1 MTHDIENASF
11 KPEVITVVVT
21 EEDFIKEAED
31 ENAPRILGQLKYFF
45 WHIKHE
51 HRDGNRF
58 SFMTTLFE
66 DHDLLALCVSYDSDK
81 KLIQLSYD
89 FGFDNPLMA
98 YFFVED
104 SFDDIP
110 AEEIESTRAVTKLL
124 PTLIN
129 EHTETLWLCYDK
141 ENDSMWITAG
151 TYVTGPKLNK
161 KYLTRVL
168 EEIVRCRNLC
178 LHILQNV
185 VYGNDAS
192 ETECDIKSL
201 IQSHL
206 GLQENAAPDA
216 QD

>member
-1 MTHDIENASF
+1 MKQDIESASF

-21 EEDFIKEAED
+21 EADVIKEVE
-31 ENAPRILGQLKYFF
+31 EEGGPRIFGQLKYFF
-45 WHIKHE
+45 GYTKKELWE
-51 HRDGNRF
+51 GNRYK
-58 SFMTTLFE
+58 FMTTLS
-66 DHDLLALCVSYDSDK
+66 DDPDLRPLCVSYDSDK

-89 FGFDNPLMA
+89 FTFDNPLMA

-110 AEEIESTRAVTKLL
+110 ADDIEYTRAVTKLL
-124 PTLIN
+124 PALIN
-129 EHTETLWLCYDK
+129 EHTETSWLCYDK
-141 ENDSMWITAG
+141 ENDAMWITAG
-151 TYVTGPKLNK
+151 IYVTGTKLNK

-178 LHILQNV
+178 LHILQKV

-192 ETECDIKSL
+192 KTECNIKSL
-201 IQSHL
+201 IQSNL
-206 GLQENAAPDA
+206 GLQENVAPDA